1 MTKSY
6 ISFIYFTCQES
17 THSIKIVQ
25 PTGLLTSIEDT
36 ACLRSLVSYAIHIP
50 TENPVTIVSK

>member
-25 PTGLLTSIEDT
+25 PTGSLKSIQYT
-36 ACLRSLVSYAIHIP
+36 ACLRSLVSYAVHIA